1 MRYWKITGLNE
12 GKEIKP
18 FYVKSHSI
26 PHDYLDVYGDAYL
39 DVYGDASRQ
48 FEEVCKDEFIHGSRT
63 LYYEQRMES
72 LEYLHELGIYTLEE
86 YIEGLKELVYHALSA
101 NLLEEEE

>member
-1 MRYWKITGLNE
+1 
-12 GKEIKP
+12 
-18 FYVKSHSI
+18 
-26 PHDYLDVYGDAYL
+26 
-39 DVYGDASRQ
+39 
-48 FEEVCKDEFIHGSRT
+48 
-63 LYYEQRMES
+63 MES

>member
-26 PHDYLDVYGDAYL
+26 PHDYLDVYGDA
-39 DVYGDASRQ
+39 SRQ

-72 LEYLHELGIYTLEE
+72 LDYLHELGIYTLEE